1 MLLGRVDVDLFL
13 ELVCFRI
20 FRSKVVKSNVDVLI
34 IMLGDIF
41 LVVEYRMIRYFVS
54 EYMLVENF
62 HLDLLNSS

>member
-1 MLLGRVDVDLFL
+1 M
-13 ELVCFRI
+13 VCFRI

-54 EYMLVENF
+54 EYMLVKNF
-62 HLDLLNSS
+62 HLDLLSSS